1 MGGVLETLL
10 LSDDEVK
17 GLISMRDVMDAVELA
32 FREKGVGR
40 VQMPPKTYLFFS
52 RYNGDL
58 RAMPSY
64 LEGMDIAAVK
74 VVNVHPENKEKY
86 GLPTVM
92 AVIVLVDPKS
102 GFPLAVMSGTT
113 ITNMRT
119 GAAGGVAAKYL
130 ARKNSKVVGLVGAGA
145 QAKTQLAALLEVFGS
160 FDEVRVWSRSEE
172 TKARFR
178 DEATASYG
186 HLCRVVAAESVKDAV
201 MGADIIVTTTPSR
214 APLVMDAWVEPGA
227 HFNCIG
233 ADAPGKEEL
242 DPLILKR
249 AKIVVDDWEQASHS
263 GEINVPL
270 NMGLISKSDV
280 WAEIGE
286 IIAGLKPGRVSE
298 SEITVFVSTGLAIQD
313 AVTAN
318 LVYRRALEKG
328 VGRKINVV

>member
-1 MGGVLETLL
+1 M
-10 LSDDEVK
+10 SDDEVK
-17 GLISMRDVMDAVELA
+17 GLISMRDVMDAVEMA
-32 FREKGVGR
+32 FREKGFGR
-40 VQMPPKTYLFFS
+40 VQMPPKIYLFFGK
-52 RYNGDL
+52 YNGDL

-64 LEGMDIAAVK
+64 LEEMDIAAVK
-74 VVNVHPENKEKY
+74 IVNVHPDNKERY

-92 AVIVLVDPKS
+92 AVIILVDPRS

-119 GAAGGVAAKYL
+119 GAAGGIAAKYL
-130 ARKNSKVVGLVGAGA
+130 ARRNSRVVGLIGAGA
-145 QAKTQLAALLEVFGS
+145 QARTQLMALLEVFGS

-172 TKARFR
+172 TKMRFK
-178 DEATASYG
+178 DEATANYG
-186 HLCRVVAAESVKDAV
+186 HLCRVTAVEKVEDAV
-201 MGADIIVTTTPSR
+201 RGADIIVTTTPSR
-214 APLVMDAWVEPGA
+214 VPLVMDEWVQPGA
-227 HFNCIG
+227 HFNCVG

-242 DPLILKR
+242 DPAILRR

-270 NMGLISKSDV
+270 SMGLISKSNV

-286 IIAGLKPGRVSE
+286 IVAGLKPGRVSE

-318 LVYRRALEKG
+318 LIYRKALERG
-328 VGRKINVV
+328 VGRKINIV

>member
-1 MGGVLETLL
+1 M
-10 LSDDEVK
+10 SDDEVK

-32 FREKGVGR
+32 FREKGLGR
-40 VQMPPKTYLFFS
+40 VQMPPKIYLFFS
-52 RYNGDL
+52 KYNGDL

-64 LEGMDIAAVK
+64 LEEMNIAAVK
-74 VVNVHPENKEKY
+74 VVNVHPENKKRH

-92 AVIVLVDPKS
+92 AVIILVDPRS
-102 GFPLAVMSGTT
+102 GFPLAIMSGTT

-119 GAAGGVAAKYL
+119 GAAGGIAAKYL
-130 ARKNSKVVGLVGAGA
+130 ARRNSRVVGLVGAGV

-172 TKARFR
+172 TKTRFR
-178 DEATASYG
+178 EEATANYG
-186 HLCRVVAAESVKDAV
+186 HLCRVVAAKSIEDAV
-201 MGADIIVTTTPSR
+201 RGADIIVTTTPSR
-214 APLVMDAWVEPGA
+214 APLVMDEWVQPGA

-270 NMGLISKSDV
+270 SMGTISKGDV

-286 IIAGLKPGRVSE
+286 IVAGLKPGRISE

-318 LVYRRALEKG
+318 MVYKRASERG
-328 VGRKINVV
+328 VGKRIKLV